1 MSTLKN
7 SLVKRLLEQ
16 LPPEELY
23 TFSDRQVA
31 ALYKSEQS
39 LPRKSHAMHIR
50 WSVPF
55 PGKGFY
61 LVIFAGRER
70 RSRQRLLTDKEF
82 QVLPRI
88 LLVSVMLC
96 GCITLLGLVYGQRM
110 ISAAKQR
117 SAFELETSDNSV
129 HPTVVPFKYDREQC
143 ENSHREWKEGQCVD
157 YEHDHT
163 F

>member
-1 MSTLKN
+1 MSALKN

-31 ALYKSEQS
+31 VLYKSEQS
-39 LPRKSHAMHIR
+39 LPRTSHTMHIR

-61 LVIFAGRER
+61 LVIFAGKER
-70 RSRQRLLTDKEF
+70 RSRQRLLTDKKF

-88 LLVSVMLC
+88 LLAGVVLC
-96 GCITLLGLVYGQRM
+96 GCTTLLGLVYGQRM
-110 ISAAKQR
+110 MSAAKQR
-117 SAFELETSDNSV
+117 SAFELDASDNNV
-129 HPTVVPFKYDREQC
+129 HPTVVPFKYDQEQC
-143 ENSHREWKEGQCVD
+143 ENSYREWKDDQCVD
-157 YEHDHT
+157 YEHDYT